1 MKKKQS
7 ILSTL
12 PEPDSAQK
20 ALSQELV
27 KHIKRH
33 LTQGNGLSFSQFM
46 ELALYAPNLGYYAN
60 GLAKFG
66 ASGDFTTAPE
76 ISSLFGQCLARQ
88 LDELLRT
95 LSDASVLEL
104 GAGSGVLACT
114 ILTTLAQLNR
124 LPVSYAILEPSAALQ
139 ERQRA
144 YLSAHLPAFVFD
156 RVVWLKQLP
165 QNFVGVIVGNEVADA
180 LPVEV
185 LRLLPND
192 AQQGY
197 VVWDAQQASFVW
209 DWREIVDAKLQDQ
222 ANMIRSTVGDIPTQ
236 GYLAEVCQ
244 VLPAWMASLS
254 ESLQQ
259 GAILLIDY
267 GYGSKEFFAS
277 RRWMG
282 SLRAHYRHRAHNNPF
297 WYPGLQ
303 DLTAHVNF
311 TALAQAGFDA
321 GLTVAGYTT
330 QAHFLLALG
339 ITSLIDEDADVVTH
353 LKLAQQIKTLT
364 MPDEMGENFKAMVFL
379 KEMVCPLTGFSLRD
393 LRMSL

>member
-1 MKKKQS
+1 MKKNRS

-12 PEPDSAQK
+12 PEPDLAHQS
-20 ALSQELV
+20 LSQELV
-27 KHIKRH
+27 KRIKRH
-33 LTQGNGLSFSQFM
+33 LVQDNGLSFSQFM
-46 ELALYAPNLGYYAN
+46 SLALYTPSLGYYAN

-66 ASGDFTTAPE
+66 AQGDFTTAPE
-76 ISSLFGQCLARQ
+76 ISVLFGRCIARQ
-88 LDELLRT
+88 LDELLIE
-95 LSDASVLEL
+95 LSHASVLEL
-104 GAGSGVLACT
+104 GAGSGALAYS
-114 ILTTLAQLNR
+114 ILITLAELGR

-139 ERQRA
+139 ARQRT
-144 YLSAHLPAFVFD
+144 YLSERLPPEVLE
-156 RVVWLKQLP
+156 RVVWLTALP
-165 QNFVGVIVGNEVADA
+165 QDFVGVIIGNEVADA

-197 VVWDAQQASFVW
+197 VVWDAQQQAFVW
-209 DWREIVDAKLQDQ
+209 DWREIVDSQLQMQ
-222 ANMIRSTVGDIPTQ
+222 ANMIRSYVGDVSEQ
-236 GYLAEVCQ
+236 GYLAEVCT

-254 ESLQQ
+254 DALKQ

-267 GYGSKEFFAS
+267 GYPAKEFFSS

-282 SLRAHYRHRAHNNPF
+282 SLRAHYRQRAHNNPF

-321 GLTVAGYTT
+321 GLMVAGYTT

-339 ITSLIDEDADVVTH
+339 ITSCIDENADVVTH

-379 KEMVCPLTGFSLRD
+379 KDMECSLTGFALRD